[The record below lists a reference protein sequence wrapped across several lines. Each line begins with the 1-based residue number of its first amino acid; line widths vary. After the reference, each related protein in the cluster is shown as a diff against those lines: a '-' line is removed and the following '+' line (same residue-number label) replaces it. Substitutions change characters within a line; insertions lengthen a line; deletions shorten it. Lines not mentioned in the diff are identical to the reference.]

1 MVLSWLLINGIVIGL
16 VMKYA
21 HGKHFLL
28 FIVLVVGFF
37 NTFRFIFS
45 CLYLVGRARRGAL
58 KCICFSRKEQPFKY
72 EDLVDRFDNSADRRA
87 ADRRS
92 RGGGSAVNGSLQQPL
107 VDFTEDV
114 GNGHHGRSN
123 RPTTRDYL
131 APDADSVGGGGAAG
145 GKQQQKQ
152 TGRAAYS
159 TSDDAVV

>member
-21 HGKHFLL
+21 HGEHFLL

-87 ADRRS
+87 IDRRS
-92 RGGGSAVNGSLQQPL
+92 SKGSSAVNDSLQQPL

-114 GNGHHGRSN
+114 GNGHGRTN

-131 APDADSVGGGGAAG
+131 APDLDSVGGGGAAG
-145 GKQQQKQ
+145 GQQQRS
-152 TGRAAYS
+152 GRAAYS
-159 TSDDAVV
+159 TSEDAVI